1 MKTKK
6 LISKVCCRAS
16 AFFLLISLPVIG
28 QTVAAQS
35 PDSVYTNVDR
45 MPRFKGTPSRTAA
58 FIKTHLLYPDDAWLQ
73 SKEGVVEVSFTVTS
87 EGRLMDAK
95 VESGVDPLMDLEAL
109 RVVELMQ
116 DWRPA
121 KKNGV
126 EVHARVHLPVAF
138 SMSED
143 ERTFVHNL
151 HRLNLTDKP
160 PLFVLDN
167 KIVQSR
173 VHLPE
178 YNLKSLRVLKGE
190 AALEAYGEAGRNGV
204 VVMESKRGTPPV
216 R

>member
-1 MKTKK
+1 MKTKE
-6 LISKVCCRAS
+6 LFSKAFCSGR
-16 AFFLLISLPVIG
+16 AFFLAIVLLFSGV
-28 QTVAAQS
+28 TVWAQS
-35 PDSVYTNVDR
+35 PDSVYTSVDR

-58 FIKTHLLYPDDAWLQ
+58 FLKSQLVYPDEAWLQ
-73 SKEGVVEVSFTVTS
+73 SKEGVVEVSFTVTRD
-87 EGRLMDAK
+87 GRLMDAK
-95 VESGVDPLMDLEAL
+95 VESGIDPLMDLEAL

-126 EVHARVHLPVAF
+126 EVHARVHVPVEF

-143 ERTFVHNL
+143 ERAFVDNL
-151 HRLNLTDKP
+151 QRLNLTDKP

-190 AALEAYGEAGRNGV
+190 AAVEAYGEAGKNGV

>member
-1 MKTKK
+1 MKTKE
-6 LISKVCCRAS
+6 LFSKAFCSGR
-16 AFFLLISLPVIG
+16 AFFLAISLLVIG
-28 QTVAAQS
+28 VTVWAQS
-35 PDSVYTNVDR
+35 PDSVYTSVDR

-58 FIKTHLLYPDDAWLQ
+58 FIKSQLVYPDEAWLQ
-73 SKEGVVEVSFTVTS
+73 SKEGVVEVSFTVTRD
-87 EGRLMDAK
+87 GRLMDAK
-95 VESGVDPLMDLEAL
+95 VESGIDPLMDLEAL

-126 EVHARVHLPVAF
+126 EVHARVHVPVEF

-143 ERTFVHNL
+143 ERAFVDNL
-151 HRLNLTDKP
+151 QRLNLTDKP

-190 AALEAYGEAGRNGV
+190 VAVEAYGEAGRNGV